1 VKNVEIK
8 VNGNSLKLI
17 VGDITVQHTEAI
29 VNAANGTLLGGGGVD
44 GSIHKAAGP
53 ELLAECKKK
62 RKEELQGEYLP
73 TGQAVITK
81 GYRLPAKYVIHTVGP
96 VWHGNTENEEQLLAQ
111 CFRNS
116 LELAK
121 KHGIKS
127 ISFPAISTGVYR
139 FPIKLASIVSMKT
152 VYDYLREHQFG
163 EVAIVLFTEND
174 YEEYQAALNRIL
186 DSPARSSK
194 QKHAF

>member
-1 VKNVEIK
+1 MEIK

-17 VGDITVQHTEAI
+17 VGDITVQNTEAI

-44 GSIHKAAGP
+44 GAIHRAAGP
-53 ELLAECKKK
+53 ELLTECKKIRQEK
-62 RKEELQGEYLP
+62 LRGEYLAS
-73 TGQAVITK
+73 GQAVITK

-116 LELAK
+116 LELAQ

-139 FPIKLASIVSMKT
+139 FPIKLASIVSMQT
-152 VYDYLREHQFG
+152 VYDYLKEHQFG
-163 EVAIVLFTEND
+163 EVSIVLFTKND
-174 YEEYQAALNRIL
+174 YEQYQEALNNIL
-186 DSPARSSK
+186 YSTERSSK